1 MKPNQP
7 LNQNTS
13 FQLKSLPPI
22 LSMAQLLQV
31 YPVSRSCVYN
41 QMHQGLF
48 VQSIQLSQKRRAWLT
63 EEVLS
68 ILNAKVAGAT
78 DEQIRAL
85 VIQLR
90 QNRTSTFRAV

>member
-7 LNQNTS
+7 LNQNAS
-13 FQLKSLPPI
+13 FQLKVLPPI